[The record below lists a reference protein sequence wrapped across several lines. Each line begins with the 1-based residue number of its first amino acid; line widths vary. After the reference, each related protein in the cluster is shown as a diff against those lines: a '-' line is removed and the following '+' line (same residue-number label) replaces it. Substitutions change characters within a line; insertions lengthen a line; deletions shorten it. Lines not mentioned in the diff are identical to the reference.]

1 MNMEEYIR
9 DIRFGLISL
18 IPVED
23 SEGVCEEVAFT
34 RVALSTFDICDSAE
48 DGIIL
53 CRFILD
59 LDRNSPW

>member
-23 SEGVCEEVAFT
+23 AGGVCEEVAFT

-53 CRFILD
+53 CRLIID